1 MKFFYLIFICCIP
14 RFHLWAYLEIIF
26 VRINRY
32 NSFYSAEGILEK
44 YLDRSGFKT
53 LKLLIY
59 ALALFTI
66 LIRYMYSCM
75 QLQDLNLAL
84 AKPKLTPCDHF

>member
-1 MKFFYLIFICCIP
+1 MKLFYLIFICCMP
-14 RFHLWAYLEIIF
+14 HFHLWAYLEIIF
-26 VRINRY
+26 VRMNRY
-32 NSFYSAEGILEK
+32 NSYSAEGILEK
-44 YLDRSGFKT
+44 HLDRSGFKI

-66 LIRYMYSCM
+66 LIRSMYLCM

-84 AKPKLTPCDHF
+84 AKLRLTPCDHL